1 MVGVVKHFVG
11 RREERVLAADQVT
24 QLERVEDRSS
34 NSAAACPALSNSC
47 ATVIFLIRFS
57 SGRRGLE
64 RHPACPDFLTRIG
77 ISSGMTNANGCGVGR
92 GNWPRH
98 RRPLRSEPQIAD

>member
-11 RREERVLAADQVT
+11 RWEERVLAADQVT

-47 ATVIFLIRFS
+47 AVIFLIRFS

-64 RHPACPDFLTRIG
+64 RHPACPD
-77 ISSGMTNANGCGVGR
+77 S
-92 GNWPRH
+92 
-98 RRPLRSEPQIAD
+98 

>member
-11 RREERVLAADQVT
+11 RREERVLAADHVT
-24 QLERVEDRSS
+24 QLERVEDLSS

-64 RHPACPDFLTRIG
+64 RHPACPIPDTHRDLVRHDERQWLL
-77 ISSGMTNANGCGVGR
+77 R
-92 GNWPRH
+92 GARK
-98 RRPLRSEPQIAD
+98 SAAS

>member
-11 RREERVLAADQVT
+11 RWEERVLAADQVT

-57 SGRRGLE
+57 SDREGLSGTRLVQIPDTHRDLVRHDERQWLRRGARE
-64 RHPACPDFLTRIG
+64 SAA
-77 ISSGMTNANGCGVGR
+77 S
-92 GNWPRH
+92 
-98 RRPLRSEPQIAD
+98 

>member
-11 RREERVLAADQVT
+11 RREERVLAADHVT

-34 NSAAACPALSNSC
+34 NSAAANSC
-47 ATVIFLIRFS
+47 ETVIFLIRFS

-64 RHPACPDFLTRIG
+64 RHPACPD
-77 ISSGMTNANGCGVGR
+77 S
-92 GNWPRH
+92 
-98 RRPLRSEPQIAD
+98 

>member
-24 QLERVEDRSS
+24 QLERVEDRNS

-64 RHPACPDFLTRIG
+64 RHPACPD
-77 ISSGMTNANGCGVGR
+77 SWHAP
-92 GNWPRH
+92 PRR
-98 RRPLRSEPQIAD
+98 RRPPVLYLEKA

>member
-11 RREERVLAADQVT
+11 RREERVLAADHVT
-24 QLERVEDRSS
+24 QLERVEDLSS
-34 NSAAACPALSNSC
+34 NSAAARPALSNSC

-64 RHPACPDFLTRIG
+64 RHPACSD
-77 ISSGMTNANGCGVGR
+77 S
-92 GNWPRH
+92 
-98 RRPLRSEPQIAD
+98 